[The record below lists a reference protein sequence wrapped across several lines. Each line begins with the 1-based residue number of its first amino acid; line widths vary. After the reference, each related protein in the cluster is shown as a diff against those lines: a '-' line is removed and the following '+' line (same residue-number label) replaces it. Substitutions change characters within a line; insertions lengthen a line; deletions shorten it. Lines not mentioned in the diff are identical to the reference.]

1 MNSHSWNILCWNIR
15 GINSSDKWDAIRNKI
30 EESNCSVICLQET
43 KRENFDI
50 SFIRNFAPRRFD
62 CFDFIPSVGASG
74 GLLVLWASS
83 FFTGVVFEKLQFSI
97 TVDFSSMHSVE
108 CWRLTN
114 IYGPCT
120 EPDRSAFI
128 NWFRNCDVSDSIN
141 WLFMGDFNFYRSLEN
156 RNRPGGNLTDT
167 LIFNDAIDHLGLIE
181 LPLKGRSYTWSNMQA
196 NPLLEQLD
204 WFFTS
209 PNWTLNF
216 PMTEVLPLA
225 KITSD
230 HISCKIAI
238 NTKIPRANIF
248 RFESFWVEHEGF
260 FETVQSSWASTSNT
274 NPERNI
280 SGKFKRLRADLK
292 SMEQNSFQPESAN

>member
-1 MNSHSWNILCWNIR
+1 MLF
-15 GINSSDKWDAIRNKI
+15 
-30 EESNCSVICLQET
+30 ICLQET

-74 GLLVLWASS
+74 GLLVIWASS
-83 FFTGVVFEKLQFSI
+83 FFRGVVFEKLQFSI
-97 TVDFSSMHSVE
+97 TVDFSSMHSGE

-216 PMTEVLPLA
+216 PMT
-225 KITSD
+225 
-230 HISCKIAI
+230 
-238 NTKIPRANIF
+238 
-248 RFESFWVEHEGF
+248 
-260 FETVQSSWASTSNT
+260 
-274 NPERNI
+274 
-280 SGKFKRLRADLK
+280 
-292 SMEQNSFQPESAN
+292 

>member
-1 MNSHSWNILCWNIR
+1 VEHD
-15 GINSSDKWDAIRNKI
+15 SSDKWDAIRNKI
-30 EESNCSVICLQET
+30 EESTCSVICLQET

-50 SFIRNFAPRRFD
+50 SFIRNFAPRCFD

-156 RNRPGGNLTDT
+156 RNRPGGNLTVT

-225 KITSD
+225 KINSN
-230 HISCKIAI
+230 HIPCKIAI

-292 SMEQNSFQPESAN
+292 SMEQNSFQPESANWKLQCCDWPSGFN